1 MRYSGIGGQ
10 AVMEGVMMKNQE
22 KYAVAVRKPDH
33 EIEVKV
39 SEYTGIIRNKKI
51 RNMPIL
57 RGVFSFIESL
67 VLGMQTLTYSASFF
81 EDEEEEKRAN
91 DGRRAQETGAERE
104 ETGKCH
110 DGRNRCI
117 IDCSCC
123 GSIYDASI
131 LFIDSV
137 SESNYIPVGDRI
149 VRGSDPSGDFHRIC
163 STYLSD
169 EGYPACL
176 YVPWCRT

>member
-1 MRYSGIGGQ
+1 
-10 AVMEGVMMKNQE
+10 MEGVMMKNQE

-81 EDEEEEKRAN
+81 EDE
-91 DGRRAQETGAERE
+91 
-104 ETGKCH
+104 
-110 DGRNRCI
+110 
-117 IDCSCC
+117 
-123 GSIYDASI
+123 
-131 LFIDSV
+131 
-137 SESNYIPVGDRI
+137 
-149 VRGSDPSGDFHRIC
+149 
-163 STYLSD
+163 
-169 EGYPACL
+169 
-176 YVPWCRT
+176 

>member
-1 MRYSGIGGQ
+1 
-10 AVMEGVMMKNQE
+10 MEGVMMKNQE

-39 SEYTGIIRNKKI
+39 SEYTGIIKNKKI

-81 EDEEEEKRAN
+81 EDEEVDEKKKEPMTEEE
-91 DGRRAQETGAERE
+91 RRRQEQKEKKQENAMMGGTVVLSIVLA
-104 ETGKCH
+104 
-110 DGRNRCI
+110 
-117 IDCSCC
+117 

-149 VRGSDPSGDFHRIC
+149 ARGSDPSGDFHRIC

>member
-1 MRYSGIGGQ
+1 MKYSGIGGQ

-81 EDEEEEKRAN
+81 EDEEVDKKKKEPMTEEE
-91 DGRRAQETGAERE
+91 RRRQEQKEKKQENAMMGGTVVL
-104 ETGKCH
+104 
-110 DGRNRCI
+110 
-117 IDCSCC
+117 
-123 GSIYDASI
+123 SIVLAVAV
-131 LFIDSV
+131 FM
-137 SESNYIPVGDRI
+137 SNYIPVGDRI

>member
-1 MRYSGIGGQ
+1 
-10 AVMEGVMMKNQE
+10 MEGVMMKNQE

-67 VLGMQTLTYSASFF
+67 VLNADIDLFRFFF
-81 EDEEEEKRAN
+81 EDEEVDKKKKRAN

-104 ETGKCH
+104 EAGKCH
-110 DGRNRCI
+110 DGRNGCI